1 MDRSESLKAF
11 VAWQA
16 QGMLRNSIADV
27 EHFCKRFIELDSN
40 GRVWKDKVYVQL
52 IEEFKINDWTVDE
65 LLQSYVF
72 LRFLYTQSW
81 CH

>member
-52 IEEFKINDWTVDE
+52 IEE